1 MLKIKKILKDMVG
14 LSFDV
19 KILASEV
26 FNDATNKEIFLGFET
41 RLRALWLTK
50 EVNKLGTQSNTSK
63 FAYFQ
68 FQKSIGHPFI
78 LICM

>member
-1 MLKIKKILKDMVG
+1 MPVLKDMVD
-14 LSFDV
+14 LSDDV

-63 FAYFQ
+63 LAYFQ

>member
-1 MLKIKKILKDMVG
+1 MLKDMVD
-14 LSFDV
+14 LSDDV

-26 FNDATNKEIFLGFET
+26 FNTNKEIFLGFET

>member
-1 MLKIKKILKDMVG
+1 MVG

-26 FNDATNKEIFLGFET
+26 FNDATNTEIFLGFET

-63 FAYFQ
+63 SVEKLKPKRPKLFEIQ
-68 FQKSIGHPFI
+68 PMS
-78 LICM
+78 

>member
-1 MLKIKKILKDMVG
+1 MVG

-19 KILASEV
+19 KILASKV
-26 FNDATNKEIFLGFET
+26 FNDATNTEIFLGFET